1 MCSLPPPRPLPL
13 GLPLFPAPPHPRIRT
28 PSMINADFCAGAVLI
43 SFGAILGKT
52 GPVQLLLM
60 ALLEVVLFGLNEFV
74 LLSLLEVSW
83 DGDGVRS
90 GHDQALSREGMG

>member
-1 MCSLPPPRPLPL
+1 
-13 GLPLFPAPPHPRIRT
+13 
-28 PSMINADFCAGAVLI
+28 MINADFCAAAVLI
-43 SFGAILGKT
+43 SFGAVLGKT

-74 LLSLLEVSW
+74 LLSLLEVSL

-90 GHDQALSREGMG
+90 GQDRKSTRLNSSHAL